1 MAGMLE
7 GKVIAV
13 TGAGRGI
20 GRAVAMQCAFA
31 GANVVVADYG
41 VGMAGEDP
49 ASEIA
54 EAVTKEITEAGFSA
68 VAFAGDVSTMEGG
81 ARVVQAAID
90 AWGKIDGVVTCH
102 GILRERMLFN
112 MTEEEW
118 DDVVRVHLKGT
129 FTIFRHAAAVM
140 RKQGSGS
147 LVAFTSGAFQGS
159 VAQANYAAA
168 KGGVVSLVRSAALGL
183 YRYGVRSNAVA
194 PVARTRMSAN
204 VPSGLAEIGEPEDVA
219 PMVVYLLSDRAK
231 HVTGQI
237 YTAVGSRIA
246 VWNQPKEVRSMTTD
260 GRWTPDQIA
269 DRVDEE
275 VGQEEMP
282 LLQPLKEALAKSQ
295 EEQKARDAASAAPRN
310 GQ

>member
-1 MAGMLE
+1 LAGILE
-7 GKVIAV
+7 GKSVAI

-20 GRAVAMQCAFA
+20 GRAVALACAYA

-49 ASEIA
+49 TSDVADAVVKEIA
-54 EAVTKEITEAGFSA
+54 NIGGQA
-68 VAFAGDVSTMEGG
+68 VAIADDVSSMEGG
-81 ARVVQAAID
+81 ARVVQAAVD
-90 AWGKIDGVVTCH
+90 EWGQIDGLVTCH

-112 MTEEEW
+112 MAEDEW

-129 FTIFRHAAAVM
+129 FTIFRAASALM

-159 VAQANYAAA
+159 VAQANYSAA
-168 KGGVVSLVRSAALGL
+168 KGGIVSLVRSAALGL

-194 PVARTRMSAN
+194 PVARTRMSEN
-204 VPSGLAEIGEPEDVA
+204 VPAGLAEMGEPEDVA
-219 PMVVYLLSDRAK
+219 PMCVYLLSDRAA

-246 VWNQPKEVRSMTTD
+246 VWNQPKEERSMTTD
-260 GRWTPDQIA
+260 GRWTPEQIA
-269 DRVDEE
+269 DRLDEE
-275 VGQEEMP
+275 IGQEEMP
-282 LLQPLKEALAKSQ
+282 LMAPLKEALAKAEQ
-295 EEQKARDAASAAPRN
+295 EKK
-310 GQ
+310 

>member
-1 MAGMLE
+1 MPGMLE
-7 GKVIAV
+7 SKSIAI

-20 GRAVAMQCAFA
+20 GRAVALQCAHA
-31 GANVVVADYG
+31 GARVVVADYG

-49 ASEIA
+49 TSDVAD
-54 EAVTKEITEAGFSA
+54 AVVAEITEGGGEA
-68 VAFAGDVSTMEGG
+68 VAVADDVGTMEGG
-81 ARVVQAAID
+81 ARVVQTAID
-90 AWGKIDGVVTCH
+90 SFGGIDGVVTCH

-112 MTEEEW
+112 MTEDEW

-129 FTIFRHAAAVM
+129 FSIFRHASAVM
-140 RKQGSGS
+140 RKQNSGS

-194 PVARTRMSAN
+194 PVARTRMSDN
-204 VPSGLAEIGEPEDVA
+204 VPAGLTEIGEPEDVA
-219 PMVVYLLSDRAK
+219 PMVVYLLSDRAS

-246 VWNQPKEVRSMTTD
+246 VWNQPQEVRSMNTD
-260 GRWTPDQIA
+260 GRWTPEAIA
-269 DRVDEE
+269 DRLDEE
-275 VGQEEMP
+275 IGQEEMP
-282 LLQPLKEALAKSQ
+282 LMAPLKEALAKA
-295 EEQKARDAASAAPRN
+295 EAK
-310 GQ
+310 

>member
-1 MAGMLE
+1 MLD
-7 GKVIAV
+7 GKAIAI

-20 GRAVAMQCAFA
+20 GRAVALECAAA
-31 GANVVVADYG
+31 GAKVVVADFG

-49 ASEIA
+49 TSEIA
-54 EAVTKEITEAGFSA
+54 DEVVGEIAHAGGEG
-68 VAFAGDVSTMEGG
+68 VALADDVSTMEGG
-81 ARVVQAAID
+81 ARVVQTAID
-90 AWGKIDGVVTCH
+90 TWGHIDGVVTCH

-129 FTIFRHAAAVM
+129 FTIFRHASAVM
-140 RKQGSGS
+140 RKQSSGS

-183 YRYGVRSNAVA
+183 YRYGVRANAVA

-204 VPSGLAEIGEPEDVA
+204 VPADLAEIGDAEDVA
-219 PMVVYLLSDRAK
+219 PMVAYLLSDRSK
-231 HVTGQI
+231 HITGQI

-246 VWNQPKEVRSMTTD
+246 VWNQPQEVASMSTD
-260 GRWTPDQIA
+260 GRWSPEEIA
-269 DRVDEE
+269 DRIDEE
-275 VGQEEMP
+275 IGQQEMP
-282 LLQPLKEALAKSQ
+282 LLQSLK
-295 EEQKARDAASAAPRN
+295 DAMANAESK
-310 GQ
+310 